1 MSLIYDV
8 MLHYNITTL
17 YVIVFYDII
26 LSLHNNMKKLL
37 LYDMVMM

>member
-1 MSLIYDV
+1 MSLIYDA

-26 LSLHNNMKKLL
+26 LSLHNNMKRLL
-37 LYDMVMM
+37 LYDIIIM